1 MTKTLTKICT
11 VALMLMM
18 SMSAMAID
26 IKIESF
32 TGGEISATQGDEK
45 DGKVTV
51 TLTVMPYDG
60 YTITKDDI
68 YVYATISPRETRGS
82 TPTISER
89 ISLDGKDP
97 EDLSEK
103 RDYTFTIT
111 TNFGVWVK
119 EATFIS
125 GSKGGGGTR
134 TVYSG
139 LYYFVNGGSGKDGKN
154 NNPLDP
160 KIEDITTPDD
170 YFYLVPADA
179 PKQGNKRDAWFSSDG
194 YSTNGDPEKPYLTT
208 YKTKKDAADIP
219 TGVTERP
226 HNSVWIVKFASTDN
240 GTDYYNL
247 IHAATGKYVVYEPP
261 YSSKYNRKS
270 VHLLTTD
277 SPGENA
283 KFAIT
288 TTTPT
293 NTYPNRSGYYN
304 FRPNNR
310 TSGYKFLNTGNANY
324 NFYYSSDAQADGDAN
339 YFRGLVGLY
348 YNKNTDN
355 KDDASASDWIPVP
368 TLLDAP
374 TISDVDAN
382 NKVTIADANSLP
394 SGYVI
399 RYTTDDST
407 PTASTGTEYSGPI
420 PIMASVTIKAVV
432 VRYGMVLTEVA
443 SETREPASCAT
454 PVITF
459 DNIASEVSITC
470 ATAGSTIYYTID
482 GSNPTASSTLYNAT
496 FSVTNPT
503 TIKAIA
509 THATLTPSAVAE
521 LALSQVATPTIQNS
535 GSNAISIT
543 TDTPEATI
551 YYTTDGTDPTTS
563 SIEYSDPLTENVS
576 NVTIKAIAVKE
587 GMISSTVGSG
597 SVKLQC
603 ATPVITR
610 VGQTFTL
617 SCSMPTD
624 AALYYTLRGGSEVA
638 YLGTPVPFDAD
649 QLPMT
654 VTAVA
659 RHNDYLDSET
669 ASMELKNGEGTI
681 DAPYLIYGTTDLTNF
696 VNNVNNG
703 TTVSACYKLVSD
715 VSASGIDEITI
726 GFTGVFDGNGY
737 TISNLGHALFNTVNG
752 GTVKNVILDN
762 VSISG
767 GSNVGA
773 ICNEATGDTR
783 IYNCGVLATSSLV
796 EKDQEGYDVITSCSS
811 TISGSGYVGGIVG
824 LLDGSSRVINC
835 FSYAN
840 VSGGSYVGGIVG
852 YNNVATT
859 ATNLKTMVM
868 NCMFY
873 GEVSGGSIA
882 PIYNGKIIMNV
893 DKDKGVSNFNY
904 FRLESSYIQNTDIT
918 KVYNCALG
926 AETRFLQRF
935 EFFRHLLNSHRELA
949 AWWATDNVANKDE
962 MMKWVME
969 PSQIGS
975 STPYPILKTP
985 GKYPSVMNIDAENA
999 TTQSERNKGG
1009 KLGTLTVNIQMGDGA
1024 VYDHPGNGDTEA
1036 KITTPQLTLNITDKD
1051 PDHFNFNYYK
1061 VQLPYYNDVGTKNYT
1076 GNRVVTGWKIVSIT
1090 GGTPGSF
1097 TTGAD
1102 ATVDSDG
1109 NITST
1114 PYNFADRNCTNKD
1127 LYSVSGRVFN
1137 QGAYWDVP
1145 EGVSV
1150 ITIEPYWAKA
1160 AYVADAYAD
1169 IVYNAG
1175 MGKAYN
1181 VPNVGGGQIYTN
1193 NTDYSIAGE
1202 QQKVYTTVADAV
1214 TALSPD
1220 ASHTVNDYAVVLVGN
1235 VHQYTSKN
1243 SAIGGSNK
1251 YTVTTIDLDGDNEP
1265 DYSFMLRDDGRNNMH
1280 PLKWDFLN
1288 LVGLGMAQKST
1299 GGTGSYNLGIL
1310 CPTGWFESTNTALF
1324 RVTQFEY
1331 EHSSRTSTDALIVQG
1346 GVMEQWVSSNQKGT
1360 SNRIPY
1366 IHVGGNVWFKEFH
1379 TGCHQD
1385 KSGTNFV
1392 ATKHSPISVTG
1403 GDFNEFYLTGLYVAN
1418 TSKANYP
1425 DNAECYINGGRF
1437 GVVCGAAQEGIGKD
1451 NGADNTGNITWQ
1463 IQNADISEFYAGGL
1477 NAAKPVTGNLST
1489 TIIKSH
1495 VGIFCG
1501 GPKFGDMSAGKT
1513 VTTIATDCTFGTFF
1527 GAGYGGNSYSRYA
1540 PKNRNNVV
1548 NLPGVGENNQNF
1560 NSWNDWVYEQY
1571 KQEYKG
1577 DYGGVSTQI
1586 NYQFLPMSD
1595 NTTNVARLFVEFVK
1609 FSLATTKNVT
1619 SSLDGCTIT
1628 GNFYGGGSLGK
1639 VDGDA
1644 MSTLKGCTVNGSAFG
1659 AGFSASLPPVEVMN
1673 IGGFQTEPYY
1683 YEELGTYRTGV
1694 FPATTTYT
1702 WEQRATVNSTAT
1714 AIDKNNHFLY
1724 TTEDLAALGTVT
1736 GTVTLNIE
1744 NGTTIMGSVYGG
1756 GESSDVVGDASDDFP
1771 GNVVVNISGGTI
1783 NGNVHGGGYGKTT
1796 EVGGDVLV
1804 NIGSR
1809 TGTEGNYT
1817 YAPCTAEILGDVYG
1831 GSAFGSVNTSTS
1843 NTTTVNLFGGTIHG
1857 DAYGGGLG
1865 QIGRAAQA
1873 AVGTEGEEGYVPAV
1887 TEIEDVKAQVKGE
1900 VNVTLDGTKF
1910 EVRTSADD
1918 QGNQIPVSGRIF
1930 GCNNLNGS
1938 PEGDVKVTIERTV
1951 GYNIQRTIEDNL
1963 ANDEAE
1969 HRYELAAVYGGG
1981 NLAPYLPYDYMNNL
1995 TAKTHIIINGCE
2007 KASIQQVYGGG
2018 NAASTPAAQIDVKGT
2033 YEVEE
2038 MFGGGNGKDRIQKN
2052 GVWMVNPGANM
2063 GFLEYSD
2070 GADNAQTPIDRA
2082 NNYGYG
2088 TGMTNVNIYGGRIHR
2103 VFGGANT
2110 KGNVLQI
2117 ALTILEDK
2125 NLCTFMVDEAYG
2137 GGKSASMDGSAELK
2151 MACIPG
2157 LKAAYG
2163 GAQEAN
2169 IHNNVV
2175 LNITNGTY
2183 NRVFGGNNKSGTIEG
2198 TITVNVEETG
2208 CRPVIIGQ
2216 LYGGG
2221 NLAPYTAPDN
2231 QPGPTINVK
2240 SFTSI
2245 GEIFGGGFGS
2255 TAKVTGDTYV
2265 NINEV
2270 ILSNTETTQ
2279 TTDYSK
2285 ENFVVTDA
2293 IRSVVTSATLYDRP
2307 ADTTK
2312 GSIGVIGN
2320 VYGGGNEAE
2329 VDGSTHVNIGTKLKE
2344 QINTL
2349 NYLEKDVIGVDIRG
2363 NVYGGGNKAD
2373 VSGSTNVRIGKEDST
2388 TARETTGA
2396 DVTN

>member
-18 SMSAMAID
+18 SMSAMAKVD

-51 TLTVMPYDG
+51 TLTVIPYDG

-68 YVYATISPRETRGS
+68 YVYATISPSETRGNS
-82 TPTISER
+82 PTISER

-97 EDLSEK
+97 DDASEK

-119 EATFIS
+119 EANFS
-125 GSKGGGGTR
+125 PESKGGGTR
-134 TVYSG
+134 TVISG
-139 LYYFVNGGSGKDGKN
+139 VYYFVNCGSGKSG
-154 NNPLDP
+154 DP
-160 KIEDITTPDD
+160 KMADITNPDN
-170 YFYLVPADA
+170 YFYLVPADN
-179 PKQGNKRDAWFSSDG
+179 PQQDNKRDAWFSSDG

-261 YSSKYNRKS
+261 YSNKNNRKS
-270 VHLLTTD
+270 MHLLTTD
-277 SPGENA
+277 NPGENA

-288 TTTPT
+288 I
-293 NTYPNRSGYYN
+293 NADHYN
-304 FRPNNR
+304 FRPKSIDTGANTNK
-310 TSGYKFLNTGNANY
+310 YLNAAQQNY
-324 NFYYSSDAQADGDAN
+324 TAYYSSDKYADGDAD
-339 YFRGLVGLY
+339 YFRGLVGLW
-348 YNKNTDN
+348 
-355 KDDASASDWIPVP
+355 KDAGDGSDWQKEA

-382 NKVTIADANSLP
+382 SRVTIADVNNLP
-394 SGYVI
+394 SGYEI
-399 RYTTDDST
+399 RYTTDGSKE
-407 PTASTGTEYSGPI
+407 PTASTGTVYSEAI
-420 PIMASVTIKAVV
+420 PITASVTIKAVV

-443 SETREPASCAT
+443 SEVREPVSCAT

-459 DNIASEVSITC
+459 DNITSEVSITC

-496 FSVTNPT
+496 FSVTSPT

-521 LALSQVATPTIQNS
+521 LALSQVVTPTIQNS

-543 TDTPEATI
+543 TDTPGATI

-563 SIEYSDPLTENVS
+563 STKYSDPLTENVS

-773 ICNEATGDTR
+773 ICNEATGNSR

-840 VSGGSYVGGIVG
+840 VSGGTHVGGIVG

-882 PIYNGKIIMNV
+882 PIYNGKIITNV

-1109 NITST
+1109 KITST

-1175 MGKAYN
+1175 MGTAYN

-1235 VHQYTSKN
+1235 VHQYTGKN
-1243 SAIGGSNK
+1243 IAIGGSNK

-1310 CPTGWFESTNTALF
+1310 CPTGWFESTNTALY

-1418 TSKANYP
+1418 TSKANYA

-1619 SSLDGCTIT
+1619 SNLDGCTIT
-1628 GNFYGGGSLGK
+1628 GSFYGGGSLGK
-1639 VDGDA
+1639 VDGNVT
-1644 MSTLKGCTVNGSAFG
+1644 STLKDCTVNGSAFG
-1659 AGFSASLPPVEVMN
+1659 AGFSASLPNVEVDK
-1673 IGGFQTEPYY
+1673 IGFKIEPYY
-1683 YEELGTYRTGV
+1683 YEALGTYRIGV
-1694 FPATTTYT
+1694 KDETTTYT
-1702 WEQRATVNSTAT
+1702 WKKKEGNNW
-1714 AIDKNNHFLY
+1714 IDKNNHFLY

-1744 NGTTIMGSVYGG
+1744 NGTTVMGSVYGG

-1771 GNVVVNISGGTI
+1771 GNVVVNINGGTI

-1887 TEIEDVKAQVKGE
+1887 TEIKDVKAQVKGE
-1900 VNVTLDGTKF
+1900 VSLTLDGTKF
-1910 EVRTSADD
+1910 EVRSAPDD
-1918 QGNQIPVSGRIF
+1918 EGTQIPVSGRIF

-1938 PEGDVKVTIERTV
+1938 PEGDVNVTIERTI
-1951 GYNIQRTIEDNL
+1951 GYNIQRTASGDL
-1963 ANDEAE
+1963 TNDEAE

-1981 NLAPYLPYDYMNNL
+1981 NLAAYLPNGDPNYK
-1995 TAKTHIIINGCE
+1995 KTTSMAHITINGCE
-2007 KASIQQVYGGG
+2007 KVSIQQVYGGG
-2018 NAASTPAAQIDVKGT
+2018 NAASTPAAQIDVNGT
-2033 YEVEE
+2033 YEIEE

-2063 GFLEYSD
+2063 GFTEYKD
-2070 GADNAQTPIDRA
+2070 NQEDTDTPQKRAD
-2082 NNYGYG
+2082 NYGYG
-2088 TGMTNVNIYGGRIHR
+2088 TGKTNVNIYGGRIHR

-2110 KGNVLQI
+2110 KGNVRQI

-2125 NLCTFMVDEAYG
+2125 DRCTFMVDEAYG
-2137 GGKSASMDGSAELK
+2137 GGKSASMDGAAELK

-2183 NRVFGGNNKSGTIEG
+2183 DRVFGGNNKSGTIDG
-2198 TITVNVEETG
+2198 TITVNIEETG

-2245 GEIFGGGFGS
+2245 GEIFGGGFGA

-2270 ILSNTETTQ
+2270 ILSNTETGQ
-2279 TTDYSK
+2279 AVDYSK
-2285 ENFVVTDA
+2285 KPFVQDVIDEDHPEKKFENVVLSDGTTY
-2293 IRSVVTSATLYDRP
+2293 RLWYRP
-2307 ADTTK
+2307 ADTTN

-2373 VSGSTNVRIGKEDST
+2373 VTGSTNVRIGKENST
-2388 TARETTGA
+2388 PSPARETTGGE
-2396 DVTN
+2396 VTN